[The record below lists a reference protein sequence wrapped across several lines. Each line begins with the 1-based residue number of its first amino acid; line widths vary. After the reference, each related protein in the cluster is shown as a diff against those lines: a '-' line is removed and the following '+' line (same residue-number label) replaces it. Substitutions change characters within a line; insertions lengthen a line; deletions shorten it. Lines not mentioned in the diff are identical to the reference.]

1 MTGDNKNTQ
10 MLMAARKLAEY
21 AQIISGLLLISVGIY
36 FFKIPN
42 GFSTGGVSG
51 IAMVLAPYI
60 PFLTPSTLILIIN
73 TLLLVIGFIFLGNSF
88 GLRTVICSLGY
99 SFIIWLLERLFPISA
114 PLTDQPLL
122 ELVYAILLTA
132 FGSAI
137 LFNSHAS
144 SGGTD
149 IVALI
154 LKKYTSADTGKALFV
169 SDVLI
174 ASSAFLAFGVK
185 TGLFSLLGLFIKAFL
200 VDSILESIN
209 VGKYFTIV
217 TDHPEP
223 IRRYIIDV
231 MNRSATEIDSIGGYT
246 SSKKTILLVV
256 CKRLEGARLQRKIR
270 ELDPEAFFTITNT
283 SQIVGRGFRQA

>member
-1 MTGDNKNTQ
+1 MTSDSKQ
-10 MLMAARKLAEY
+10 AAARILAEY
-21 AQIISGLLLISVGIY
+21 AQITAGLLLISAGIY

-51 IAMVLAPYI
+51 ISMVLSPYI
-60 PFLTPSTLILIIN
+60 PFFTPSALILIIN
-73 TLLLVIGFIFLGNSF
+73 TLLLVVGFIFLGSSF
-88 GLRTVICSLGY
+88 GTRTVICSLGY
-99 SFIIWLLERLFPISA
+99 SFIIWLFERIFPISA

-137 LFNSHAS
+137 LFNSRAS

-154 LKKYTSADTGKALFV
+154 LKKYTSVDTGKALFV
-169 SDVLI
+169 SDFLI

-256 CKRLEGARLQRKIR
+256 CNRLEGARLQRKIR
-270 ELDPEAFFTITNT
+270 ELDPDAFITITNT
-283 SQIVGRGFRQA
+283 SQIVGRGFRQV